1 MSLEPLRR
9 FVQAASL
16 AVNVGNANEPP
27 LHLLA
32 WQLRTL
38 LGQDGWLPSELARP
52 RRGCSTYLL
61 YADPVD
67 RFSVVSYVTEPG
79 FRSPVHDTGV
89 WGLFGMLRGQHR
101 LRLHERCVDGRPEP
115 AEEVLQLRAGEV
127 LPPEPGRV
135 PMFQI
140 DNPDEHAA
148 GVAIHVYGGVLAGLQ
163 SLGFDE
169 HGEAHAHVFSYA
181 NSWIPNLWARRHDPR
196 PEECAAPATWG
207 TLPHGA

>member
-16 AVNVGNANEPP
+16 AVNACGATEPP
-27 LHLLA
+27 LQLLA

-38 LGQDGWLPSELARP
+38 LAQDDWLPAELARP
-52 RRGCSTYLL
+52 RQGCSTYLL

-67 RFSVVSYVTEPG
+67 RFSVVSYVTAPG

-89 WGLFGMLRGQHR
+89 WSVFGMLRGEHR
-101 LRLHERCVDGRPEP
+101 LRLHDRAPDGRP
-115 AEEVLQLRAGEV
+115 AAADEVLRLRPGEV
-127 LPPEPGRV
+127 LPPEPGRM

-140 DNPDEHAA
+140 DNPHADA
-148 GVAIHVYGGVLAGLQ
+148 PGVGIHVYGGVLAGLQ

-181 NSWIPNLWARRHDPR
+181 NSWIPNLWSRRHGPR
-196 PEECAAPATWG
+196 PDEAGAPPTWRA
-207 TLPHGA
+207 LPHGT